1 MTVPV
6 HGLPPLVR
14 EGLEVA
20 VVPPELRGSRW
31 RRVVSCRSDDR
42 SGSLVA
48 LEGVGDLAGS
58 ERLVGRYLL
67 ARESDLP
74 EGLALHDPERLLG
87 RLVRVE
93 GDDQLATIVEV
104 LTGPANDVWVLRG
117 ELGELLLPV
126 IDEVVSDVPDDGP
139 IPVRVPAGLRWEGG
153 ADAH

>member
-6 HGLPPLVR
+6 HGLPSLVH

-20 VVPPELRGSRW
+20 VVPPSASGSRW
-31 RRVVSCRSDDR
+31 HVVSSCSSGGR
-42 SGSLVA
+42 SGDLVA
-48 LEGVGDLAGS
+48 LSGVTSLGEAED
-58 ERLVGRYLL
+58 LVGRYLL
-67 ARESDLP
+67 ASVADLP
-74 EGLALHDPERLLG
+74 AGLALHDRERLVG
-87 RLVRVE
+87 REVVDER
-93 GDDQLATIVEV
+93 GTRGAIAEV
-104 LTGPANDVWVLRG
+104 LSGPANDVWVLRG